1 MFFPPGYTSV
11 PSMRRIIGFSHELNW
26 ENMDVK
32 ELNERGYCLLGS
44 VETVRE
50 RLVKYI
56 RDLNFGLLLPLLH
69 FGDMPHDRTIKNMEL
84 FATEVMPFLKREFK
98 GMEGKRSQAA

>member
-1 MFFPPGYTSV
+1 MLFLLGYTSIS
-11 PSMRRIIGFSHELNW
+11 SMRRITGFAHELNW
-26 ENMDVK
+26 EAMDAK
-32 ELNERGYCLLGS
+32 ELDKHGYCLLGS

-50 RLVKYI
+50 RLAEYVRK
-56 RDLNFGLLLPLLH
+56 LNFGLLLPLLH

-98 GMEGKRSQAA
+98 SMEDKWSRAA